1 MMEFIIQTQQ
11 RDELQEITSLVQSA
25 VSQSRVREGIVVV
38 QSPHTT
44 LAITANEHVDAD
56 VARDLIGHLKDLVPQ
71 KSTFRHRENNSDS
84 HIKVSLVGPSL
95 SLIVRDG
102 QICLGTWQ
110 GIFACEFDGPR
121 QRRIWVEVVGRY

>member
-1 MMEFIIQTQQ
+1 MVELVIHTQ
-11 RDELQEITSLVQSA
+11 RREELQDITALVQSV
-25 VSQSRVREGIVVV
+25 VSQSAISEGIVVV

-44 LAITANEHVDAD
+44 LAITANEHAD
-56 VARDLIGHLKDLVPQ
+56 DEVARDLLEHMREVVPQ

-95 SLIVRDG
+95 SLIVQNK
-102 QICLGTWQ
+102 QIRLGTWQ

-121 QRRIWVEVVGRY
+121 ERHIWVEVVGC